1 MSLPPPELR
10 RGAEAEAAA
19 LPALLLAAEH
29 LAATVQMGGHGRRR
43 AGTGEDFWQ
52 YRPAHSGDAA
62 RFVDWRRSARSD
74 TQFVRDREWQ
84 LAQSLHLWVDGAAS
98 MRFTGA
104 ATGRQA
110 RPEKR
115 ARAQVLALALAV
127 LGIRAGER
135 VGLTGPL
142 APPRPGKAQL
152 LTLATALCSASAEA
166 LGGGKQG
173 AEELGGG
180 AQDYGAP
187 EVATVAGGAQVV
199 FLSDFFGDLGP
210 VEAALG
216 ALADRGVGGAM
227 LQVLDPSEEEFPFDG
242 RTIFLSMTGALS
254 HETREAADLRARY
267 LARLAERRAR
277 LAALAAQAG
286 WSFSTHHTASPAL
299 GALIWLHAAL
309 GGAAHGAQSGGGR
322 R

>member
-10 RGAEAEAAA
+10 RGAEAEAEA
-19 LPALLLAAEH
+19 LPALFLAAEH

-52 YRPAHSGDAA
+52 YRPAHSGDEA

-104 ATGRQA
+104 ASGRAA
-110 RPEKR
+110 RPQKR
-115 ARAQVLALALAV
+115 ARAQLLALALAV

-152 LTLATALCSASAEA
+152 LTLATALCAAGA
-166 LGGGKQG
+166 GGQEPGT
-173 AEELGGG
+173 
-180 AQDYGAP
+180 QDYGAP
-187 EVATVAGGAQVV
+187 EVSSVAAGAQVV
-199 FLSDFFGDLGP
+199 LLSDFFGDLGAI
-210 VEAALG
+210 EAALG

-227 LQVLDPSEEEFPFDG
+227 MQILDPSEEDFPFDG
-242 RTIFLSMTGALS
+242 RTIFLSMTGALR
-254 HETREAADLRARY
+254 HETREAADLRTRY
-267 LARLAERRAR
+267 LARLAERQAR
-277 LAALAAQAG
+277 LAELAGRAG
-286 WSFSTHHTASPAL
+286 WAFSTHHTGRPAL

-309 GGAAHGAQSGGGR
+309 GGAAHGAQPGGGR

>member
-110 RPEKR
+110 RPEKL
-115 ARAQVLALALAV
+115 ARAQLLALGLAV

-152 LTLATALCSASAEA
+152 LTLATALCSAR
-166 LGGGKQG
+166 

-216 ALADRGVGGAM
+216 ALADRGVRGAM

-242 RTIFLSMTGALS
+242 RTVFLSMTGALS

-267 LARLAERRAR
+267 HARLAERRAR

-286 WSFSTHHTASPAL
+286 WAFSTHHTGSPAL

-309 GGAAHGAQSGGGR
+309 GGAAHGAPSGGGR